1 MTHEIRTKRAYDE
14 VAKGDGFRVLVDR
27 IWPRGISKDALELDL
42 WAKEVAPSTE
52 LREWFGHD
60 PKRWTEFKRRYKE
73 ELRETDVRAKLREIL
88 HLAKS
93 RAAITLVYGAKDR
106 EHNQALVLKELLER
120 AGRRR

>member
-1 MTHEIRTKRAYDE
+1 M
-14 VAKGDGFRVLVDR
+14 LVDR

-60 PKRWTEFKRRYKE
+60 PKRWAEFKRRYKE